1 MPHGID
7 AYFLECARFERRVS
21 GFILGVGVTLLGAH
35 FGLHWLTHSPN
46 VPEFLRDTPIVR
58 WGFEGQEQYVRR
70 IELKTEG
77 TVTTDPGLQ
86 AQYVPASRRGGRSD
100 QKSEPHP
107 NAKPEFRTPRDEEG
121 DADADRLAR
130 LRSQLMNV
138 PLVRSEDL
146 VIDRLVRP
154 EYPMEAREKGIE
166 GKVAVMALVDTMGKI
181 TSVEVMGSGGNGMLE
196 RAAEEAVWKCKFK
209 PYLVDDR
216 PHQVYAMFRFWFH
229 LE

>member
-1 MPHGID
+1 MSHGID

-21 GFILGVGVTLLGAH
+21 GFILGVGVALLGAH

-46 VPEFLRDTPIVR
+46 VPAFVRDIPVIR
-58 WGFEGQEQYVRR
+58 WGFEGREQYVRR

-77 TVTTDPGLQ
+77 VVTTNPGLE
-86 AQYVPASRRGGRSD
+86 AQYVPATRRGGSRD
-100 QKSEPHP
+100 RTSEPHP
-107 NAKPEFRTPRDEEG
+107 NAKPEFRAPRDEEG
-121 DADADRLAR
+121 DAETDRLAR
-130 LRSQLMNV
+130 ARSQLMNV

-146 VIDRLVRP
+146 VIERLVRP

-166 GKVAVMALVDTMGKI
+166 GKIAVMALVDTMGI
-181 TSVEVMGSGGNGMLE
+181 VTSVEVMGKSENGMLE
-196 RAAEEAVWKCKFK
+196 RAAEEAVWKCQFR
-209 PYLVDDR
+209 PYTVDGR